1 MTLTLKKINSLI
13 EADDNSLIERNEEGQ
28 AIDWLAIVMG
38 PELNDTDKVAGT
50 EKWNPVVA
58 ELKKEINSIEA
69 EIADWKSRVYKA
81 NNHTYHNR
89 DEEAVTTYGR
99 INENRRKKA
108 INRLN
113 SYLKTETEKLEKVT
127 NHMEHYSF

>member
-1 MTLTLKKINSLI
+1 M
-13 EADDNSLIERNEEGQ
+13 EHADLGRSNQFEQRRDKDGTSEE
-28 AIDWLAIVMG
+28 
-38 PELNDTDKVAGT
+38 EEAGT
-50 EKWNPVVA
+50 EQWNPIVA
-58 ELKKEINSIEA
+58 ELKKEINSIKA
-69 EIADWKSRVYKA
+69 QIADWKSRVYKT